1 MPKGRATSERASA
14 EEALAGEALAGEAL
28 AGEAL
33 VERAPSAG
41 AGAGAGAGTGAGVG
55 AASVQLADV
64 DVRFRSKKRDV
75 TALSDISLDVAPG
88 EFVAIVGPS
97 GCGKSTLLKLV
108 AGLLTASSGEVLL
121 GGERVKGPRHDI
133 GYVFQR
139 AALLEWRSAL
149 RNILLQAEMRRM
161 PSARARARADEL
173 IRMTGLT
180 GFEDA
185 YPHELSG
192 GMQQRVA
199 LCRALLHEPP
209 VLLMDEPF
217 GALDA
222 LTREQLN
229 TELNRIWRTTGTTV
243 LLVTH
248 SISEAVYLADR
259 VVVMSPRPG
268 TITEIIEVG
277 LPAERDYGETLG
289 RPEFRAAA
297 ARIRELLGAVSAQD

>member
-1 MPKGRATSERASA
+1 MAGKAMLRA
-14 EEALAGEALAGEAL
+14 AG
-28 AGEAL
+28 
-33 VERAPSAG
+33 PSG
-41 AGAGAGAGTGAGVG
+41 DQTT
-55 AASVQLADV
+55 AAVTLDDV
-64 DVRFRSKKRDV
+64 AVRFRTKNKDV
-75 TALSDISLDVAPG
+75 TALHEVSLDVPMG

-108 AGLLTASSGEVLL
+108 AGLLKPSSGEVLL
-121 GGERVKGPRHDI
+121 HQERVDGPRHDI

-139 AALLEWRSAL
+139 AALLEWRNAR
-149 RNILLQAEMRRM
+149 RNILLQAEMRKM
-161 PSARARARADEL
+161 PGELAGRRADEL
-173 IRMTGLT
+173 IDMTGLS

-185 YPHELSG
+185 LPHELSG

-199 LCRALLHEPP
+199 LCRALLHQPP

-222 LTREQLN
+222 LTREQMN
-229 TELNRIWRTTGTTV
+229 TELNRIWRETGTTV

-268 TITEIIEVG
+268 TVMEIIEVG
-277 LPAERDYGETLG
+277 LPAERDYTETLA
-289 RPEFRAAA
+289 RSEFHDAT
-297 ARIRELLGAVSAQD
+297 ARIRSLLGATSGKD

>member
-1 MPKGRATSERASA
+1 MAGPGSTRERGRVSEEDGSR
-14 EEALAGEALAGEAL
+14 GG
-28 AGEAL
+28 
-33 VERAPSAG
+33 
-41 AGAGAGAGTGAGVG
+41 
-55 AASVQLADV
+55 SVQLEDV
-64 DVRFRSKKRDV
+64 AVRFRTKKKDV
-75 TALSDISLDVAPG
+75 TALRDVSLDVAEG

-108 AGLLTASSGEVLL
+108 AGLLKPSSGDVRLR
-121 GGERVKGPRHDI
+121 GEAVTGPRHDI

-139 AALLEWRSAL
+139 AALLEWRSAR

-161 PSARARARADEL
+161 PGERARARTAEL
-173 IRMTGLT
+173 IAMTGLT

-185 YPHELSG
+185 LPHELSG

-229 TELNRIWRTTGTTV
+229 MELNRIWRETRTTV

-248 SISEAVYLADR
+248 SIAEAAYLANR
-259 VVVMSPRPG
+259 IVVMTDRPG
-268 TITEIIEVG
+268 TIAEIIDVG
-277 LPAERDYGETLG
+277 LPDERDYAETMA
-289 RPEFRAAA
+289 RPEFARATG
-297 ARIRELLGAVSAQD
+297 RIRDLLGAASAAD

>member
-1 MPKGRATSERASA
+1 MTTVNDTALNKAAPDQSDARSHRTGSGTASA
-14 EEALAGEALAGEAL
+14 VRLD
-28 AGEAL
+28 
-33 VERAPSAG
+33 
-41 AGAGAGAGTGAGVG
+41 GV
-55 AASVQLADV
+55 S
-64 DVRFRSKKRDV
+64 VRFRTKRKDV
-75 TALSDISLDVAPG
+75 TALSDVSLDVARG

-108 AGLLTASSGEVLL
+108 AGLLAPSAGAAVL
-121 GGERVKGPRHDI
+121 GGEPVRGPRRDI

-139 AALLEWRSAL
+139 AALLDWRSAR
-149 RNILLQAEMRRM
+149 RNILLQAEMRGL
-161 PSARARARADEL
+161 PAAAARARADEL
-173 IRMTGLT
+173 IRMTGLD

-222 LTREQLN
+222 LTREHLN
-229 TELNRIWRTTGTTV
+229 VELNRIWRETGTTV

-248 SISEAVYLADR
+248 SIPEAVYLADR

-268 TITEIIEVG
+268 TVTEVIDVG
-277 LPAERDYGETLG
+277 LPRERAYAATLASA
-289 RPEFRAAA
+289 EFRGATG
-297 ARIRELLGAVSAQD
+297 RIRELLGAAGAHD

>member
-1 MPKGRATSERASA
+1 MTTMPKGRATSERAAA
-14 EEALAGEALAGEAL
+14 EEAPAERTS
-28 AGEAL
+28 
-33 VERAPSAG
+33 VERAPTAG
-41 AGAGAGAGTGAGVG
+41 AGAGVG
-55 AASVQLADV
+55 AASVQLDDV
-64 DVRFRSKKRDV
+64 QVRFRSKKRDV
-75 TALSDISLDVAPG
+75 TALSDISLDVSPG

-121 GGERVKGPRHDI
+121 GGERVKGSRHDI

-161 PSARARARADEL
+161 PAARARARADEL

>member
-1 MPKGRATSERASA
+1 MARDTTLREPAVTKDSA
-14 EEALAGEALAGEAL
+14 PAQ
-28 AGEAL
+28 
-33 VERAPSAG
+33 
-41 AGAGAGAGTGAGVG
+41 G
-55 AASVQLADV
+55 AAAKGTPAQGTAAVGLEDV
-64 DVRFRSKKRDV
+64 AVRFRTKNRDV
-75 TALSDISLDVAPG
+75 TALQQVSLDVAMG
-88 EFVAIVGPS
+88 EFVAVVGPS

-108 AGLLTASSGEVLL
+108 AGLLKASAGAVRLH
-121 GGERVKGPRHDI
+121 GERVDGPRHDI

-139 AALLEWRSAL
+139 AALLEWRTAR

-161 PSARARARADEL
+161 PAGQARERADEL
-173 IRMTGLT
+173 IAMTGLT

-199 LCRALLHEPP
+199 LCRALLHKPP

-222 LTREQLN
+222 LTREQMN
-229 TELNRIWRTTGTTV
+229 RELNRIWRETGTTV
-243 LLVTH
+243 VLVTH

-268 TITEIIEVG
+268 TISEIIEVG
-277 LPAERDYGETLG
+277 LPAERDYTETLG
-289 RPEFRAAA
+289 RPEFREAT
-297 ARIRELLGAVSAQD
+297 ARIRGLLGAASAQD

>member
-1 MPKGRATSERASA
+1 MPKQQTTP
-14 EEALAGEALAGEAL
+14 
-28 AGEAL
+28 
-33 VERAPSAG
+33 RAPA
-41 AGAGAGAGTGAGVG
+41 AGVG
-55 AASVQLADV
+55 GAASAAAVRLADV
-64 DVRFRSKKRDV
+64 AVRFRSKKRDV
-75 TALSDISLDVAPG
+75 TALSDVSLDVAPG

-121 GGERVKGPRHDI
+121 GGERVSGPRHDI

-139 AALLEWRSAL
+139 AALLEWRSAR
-149 RNILLQAEMRRM
+149 RNILLQAEIRRM
-161 PSARARARADEL
+161 EPAQARGRADEL

-222 LTREQLN
+222 LTREQMN
-229 TELNRIWRTTGTTV
+229 TELNRIWRNTGTTV

-268 TITEIIEVG
+268 TVTEIIEVG
-277 LPAERDYGETLG
+277 LPAERDYSETLG

-297 ARIRELLGAVSAQD
+297 AHIRDLLGAVSAHD

>member
-1 MPKGRATSERASA
+1 MTAMPKEQTTT
-14 EEALAGEALAGEAL
+14 
-28 AGEAL
+28 
-33 VERAPSAG
+33 APLPSK
-41 AGAGAGAGTGAGVG
+41 GVG
-55 AASVQLADV
+55 AAAAVQLADV
-64 DVRFRSKKRDV
+64 AVRFRSKKRDV
-75 TALSDISLDVAPG
+75 TALSDVSLDVAPG

-121 GGERVKGPRHDI
+121 GGERVTGPRHDI

-149 RNILLQAEMRRM
+149 RNILLQAEIRRM
-161 PSARARARADEL
+161 PAAQARGRADEL

-222 LTREQLN
+222 LTREQMN
-229 TELNRIWRTTGTTV
+229 TELNRIWRSTGTTV

-268 TITEIIEVG
+268 TITEIIDVG
-277 LPAERDYGETLG
+277 LPAERDYSETLG

-297 ARIRELLGAVSAQD
+297 AHIRDLLGAVSAQD

>member
-1 MPKGRATSERASA
+1 MTTMPKGRATSERASA
-14 EEALAGEALAGEAL
+14 EEALAGEAL

>member
-1 MPKGRATSERASA
+1 MTMGEKTLRTPRADAGRQ
-14 EEALAGEALAGEAL
+14 
-28 AGEAL
+28 
-33 VERAPSAG
+33 PSA
-41 AGAGAGAGTGAGVG
+41 AESSTAVG
-55 AASVQLADV
+55 LDAVQ
-64 DVRFRSKKRDV
+64 VRFRTKKKDV
-75 TALSDISLDVAPG
+75 TALRDVSFDVAPG

-108 AGLLTASSGEVLL
+108 AGLLRPSSGTVRLH
-121 GGERVKGPRHDI
+121 GEDVTAPRPDI

-139 AALLEWRSAL
+139 AALLEWRTVR
-149 RNILLQAEMRRM
+149 RNILLQAEMRKM
-161 PSARARARADEL
+161 SADRARARAAEL
-173 IRMTGLT
+173 IEMTGLT

-222 LTREQLN
+222 LTREQMN
-229 TELNRIWRTTGTTV
+229 VELNRIWRETGTTV

-248 SISEAVYLADR
+248 SISEAAYLADR
-259 VVVMSPRPG
+259 VAVMSARPG
-268 TITEIIEVG
+268 TITEIIDVG
-277 LPAERDYGETLG
+277 LPPERDYTDTMS
-289 RPEFRAAA
+289 RPEFRRAT
-297 ARIRELLGAVSAQD
+297 ARIRTLLGAASAAD

>member
-1 MPKGRATSERASA
+1 MMGD
-14 EEALAGEALAGEAL
+14 EA
-28 AGEAL
+28 
-33 VERAPSAG
+33 RAPASEAAG
-41 AGAGAGAGTGAGVG
+41 AAPAVR
-55 AASVQLADV
+55 LADV
-64 DVRFRSKKRDV
+64 AVRFRTKKKDV
-75 TALSDISLDVAPG
+75 TALREVSLDVGAG

-108 AGLLTASSGEVLL
+108 AGLLAPSSGDVLL
-121 GGERVKGPRHDI
+121 GGERVRGPRRDI

-139 AALLEWRSAL
+139 AALLDWRSAR
-149 RNILLQAEMRRM
+149 RNILLQAEMRRI
-161 PSARARARADEL
+161 PGAQARARTDDL
-173 IRMTGLT
+173 IRMTGLG

-222 LTREQLN
+222 LTREQMN
-229 TELNRIWRTTGTTV
+229 VELNRIWRETGTTV

-248 SISEAVYLADR
+248 SIAEAVYLADR

-268 TITEIIEVG
+268 TVTEIIDVG
-277 LPAERDYGETLG
+277 LPPERSYATTLATT
-289 RPEFRAAA
+289 EFREATG
-297 ARIRELLGAVSAQD
+297 RIRDLLGAASAHE

>member
-1 MPKGRATSERASA
+1 MTMQKQQTTPRTGST
-14 EEALAGEALAGEAL
+14 
-28 AGEAL
+28 
-33 VERAPSAG
+33 
-41 AGAGAGAGTGAGVG
+41 AGTGP
-55 AASVQLADV
+55 AAAVRLADV
-64 DVRFRSKKRDV
+64 SVRFRSKKRDV
-75 TALSDISLDVAPG
+75 TAIGDVSLDVAPG

-108 AGLLTASSGEVLL
+108 AGLLTASSGKVLL
-121 GGERVKGPRHDI
+121 GGERVTGPRHDI

-149 RNILLQAEMRRM
+149 RNILLQAEIRHME
-161 PSARARARADEL
+161 PASARERADDL

-222 LTREQLN
+222 LTREQMN

-268 TITEIIEVG
+268 TVTEVIEVG
-277 LPAERDYGETLG
+277 LPAERDYSETLG

-297 ARIRELLGAVSAQD
+297 AHIRDLLGAVSAHD

>member
-1 MPKGRATSERASA
+1 MTMQKQRTTRTGST
-14 EEALAGEALAGEAL
+14 
-28 AGEAL
+28 
-33 VERAPSAG
+33 
-41 AGAGAGAGTGAGVG
+41 AGTGP
-55 AASVQLADV
+55 AAAVRLADV
-64 DVRFRSKKRDV
+64 SVRFRSKKRDV
-75 TALSDISLDVAPG
+75 TAIGDVSLDVAPG

-121 GGERVKGPRHDI
+121 GGEQVTGPRHDI

-149 RNILLQAEMRRM
+149 RNILLQAEIRHME
-161 PSARARARADEL
+161 PASARERADDL

-222 LTREQLN
+222 LTREQMN

-268 TITEIIEVG
+268 TVTEVIEVG
-277 LPAERDYGETLG
+277 LPAERDYSETLG

-297 ARIRELLGAVSAQD
+297 AHIRDLLGAVSAHD

>member
-1 MPKGRATSERASA
+1 MTMQKQQTTPRAGAA
-14 EEALAGEALAGEAL
+14 
-28 AGEAL
+28 
-33 VERAPSAG
+33 AG
-41 AGAGAGAGTGAGVG
+41 AGP
-55 AASVQLADV
+55 AAAVRLADV
-64 DVRFRSKKRDV
+64 SVRFRSKKRDV
-75 TALSDISLDVAPG
+75 TAIGDVSLDVAPG

-108 AGLLTASSGEVLL
+108 AGLLTASSGDVLL
-121 GGERVKGPRHDI
+121 GGERVTGARHDI

-149 RNILLQAEMRRM
+149 RNILLQAEIRHME
-161 PSARARARADEL
+161 PAVARGRADEL

-222 LTREQLN
+222 LTREQMN

-268 TITEIIEVG
+268 TVTEIIEVA
-277 LPAERDYGETLG
+277 LPAERDYSETLG

-297 ARIRELLGAVSAQD
+297 AHIRDLLGAVSAQD

>member
-1 MPKGRATSERASA
+1 MTMQKQRTTSRTGST
-14 EEALAGEALAGEAL
+14 
-28 AGEAL
+28 
-33 VERAPSAG
+33 
-41 AGAGAGAGTGAGVG
+41 AGTGP
-55 AASVQLADV
+55 AAAVRLADV
-64 DVRFRSKKRDV
+64 SVRFRSKKRDV
-75 TALSDISLDVAPG
+75 TAIGDVSLDVAPG

-121 GGERVKGPRHDI
+121 GGEQVTGPRHDI

-149 RNILLQAEMRRM
+149 RNILLQAEIRHME
-161 PSARARARADEL
+161 PASARERADDL

-222 LTREQLN
+222 LTREQMN

-268 TITEIIEVG
+268 TVTEVIEVG
-277 LPAERDYGETLG
+277 LPAERDYSETLG

-297 ARIRELLGAVSAQD
+297 AHIRDLLGAVSAHG

>member
-1 MPKGRATSERASA
+1 MTMPKQQTSP
-14 EEALAGEALAGEAL
+14 
-28 AGEAL
+28 
-33 VERAPSAG
+33 RAPAAAAG
-41 AGAGAGAGTGAGVG
+41 AGPAAGVR
-55 AASVQLADV
+55 LADV
-64 DVRFRSKKRDV
+64 AVRFRSKKRDV
-75 TALSDISLDVAPG
+75 TALSDVSLDVAPG

-121 GGERVKGPRHDI
+121 GGERVTGPRHDI

-149 RNILLQAEMRRM
+149 RNILLQAEIRHME
-161 PSARARARADEL
+161 PAQARGRADEL

-222 LTREQLN
+222 LTREQMN

-268 TITEIIEVG
+268 TVTEIIEVG
-277 LPAERDYGETLG
+277 LPAERDYSETLG

-297 ARIRELLGAVSAQD
+297 AHIRDLLGAVSAHD

>member
-1 MPKGRATSERASA
+1 
-14 EEALAGEALAGEAL
+14 
-28 AGEAL
+28 
-33 VERAPSAG
+33 
-41 AGAGAGAGTGAGVG
+41 
-55 AASVQLADV
+55 
-64 DVRFRSKKRDV
+64 
-75 TALSDISLDVAPG
+75 LDVAPG

-108 AGLLTASSGEVLL
+108 AGLLTASSGKVLL
-121 GGERVKGPRHDI
+121 GGEPVTGPRHDI

-149 RNILLQAEMRRM
+149 RNILLQAEIRRM
-161 PSARARARADEL
+161 EPTVARARADEL

-217 GALDA
+217 GAL
-222 LTREQLN
+222 
-229 TELNRIWRTTGTTV
+229 
-243 LLVTH
+243 
-248 SISEAVYLADR
+248 
-259 VVVMSPRPG
+259 
-268 TITEIIEVG
+268 
-277 LPAERDYGETLG
+277 
-289 RPEFRAAA
+289 
-297 ARIRELLGAVSAQD
+297 

>member
-1 MPKGRATSERASA
+1 MPNDAMLKKTGGLAREDGATA
-14 EEALAGEALAGEAL
+14 
-28 AGEAL
+28 
-33 VERAPSAG
+33 APA
-41 AGAGAGAGTGAGVG
+41 VRID
-55 AASVQLADV
+55 DV
-64 DVRFRSKKRDV
+64 AVRFRTKKKDV
-75 TALSDISLDVAPG
+75 TALRDVSLDIGAG

-108 AGLLTASSGEVLL
+108 AGLLSPSSGEVLL
-121 GGERVKGPRHDI
+121 GGERVRGPRPDI

-139 AALLEWRSAL
+139 AALLDWRSAR
-149 RNILLQAEMRRM
+149 RNILLQAEMRKL
-161 PSARARARADEL
+161 PAARARARADEL
-173 IRMTGLT
+173 IRMAGLD

-229 TELNRIWRTTGTTV
+229 VELNRIWRETGTTV

-248 SISEAVYLADR
+248 SIAEAVYLADR

-268 TITEIIEVG
+268 TVTEVIEVG
-277 LPAERDYGETLG
+277 LRPERGYAETLASA
-289 RPEFRAAA
+289 EFRGATG
-297 ARIRELLGAVSAQD
+297 RIRGLLGAVSAHD

>member
-1 MPKGRATSERASA
+1 MSRDTTLREPAVSTTKDTATAA
-14 EEALAGEALAGEAL
+14 
-28 AGEAL
+28 
-33 VERAPSAG
+33 
-41 AGAGAGAGTGAGVG
+41 VG
-55 AASVQLADV
+55 LQDV
-64 DVRFRSKKRDV
+64 AVRFRTKDRDV
-75 TALSDISLDVAPG
+75 TALRDVSLDVAMG

-108 AGLLTASSGEVLL
+108 AGLLKPSSGQVRLRE
-121 GGERVKGPRHDI
+121 EQVKGPRHDI

-139 AALLEWRSAL
+139 AALLEWRSAR
-149 RNILLQAEMRRM
+149 RNILLQAEMRKM
-161 PSARARARADEL
+161 PAAQARRRVDEL
-173 IRMTGLT
+173 IEMTGLG

-222 LTREQLN
+222 LTREQMN
-229 TELNRIWRTTGTTV
+229 MELNRIWRETGTTV

-268 TITEIIEVG
+268 TITEIVEVG
-277 LPAERDYGETLG
+277 LPAERDY
-289 RPEFRAAA
+289 A
-297 ARIRELLGAVSAQD
+297 

>member
-1 MPKGRATSERASA
+1 MTAMPKEQTTT
-14 EEALAGEALAGEAL
+14 
-28 AGEAL
+28 
-33 VERAPSAG
+33 APVPSR
-41 AGAGAGAGTGAGVG
+41 GVG
-55 AASVQLADV
+55 AAAVQLADV
-64 DVRFRSKKRDV
+64 AVRFRSKKRDV
-75 TALSDISLDVAPG
+75 TALSEVSLDVAPG

-108 AGLLTASSGEVLL
+108 AGLLTASSGEVRL
-121 GGERVKGPRHDI
+121 GGERVTGPRHDI

-149 RNILLQAEMRRM
+149 RNILLQAEIRRM
-161 PSARARARADEL
+161 PSARARGRADEL

-222 LTREQLN
+222 LTREQMN
-229 TELNRIWRTTGTTV
+229 TELNRIWRSTGTTV

-277 LPAERDYGETLG
+277 LPAERDYAETLG
-289 RPEFRAAA
+289 RPEFRAAT
-297 ARIRELLGAVSAQD
+297 ARIRDLLGAVSAQE

>member
-1 MPKGRATSERASA
+1 MTAMPKEQTTT
-14 EEALAGEALAGEAL
+14 
-28 AGEAL
+28 
-33 VERAPSAG
+33 APVPSR
-41 AGAGAGAGTGAGVG
+41 GVG
-55 AASVQLADV
+55 AAAVQLADV
-64 DVRFRSKKRDV
+64 AVRFRSKKRDV
-75 TALSDISLDVAPG
+75 TALSEVSLDVAPG

-108 AGLLTASSGEVLL
+108 AGLLTASSGEVRL
-121 GGERVKGPRHDI
+121 GGERVTGPRHDI

-149 RNILLQAEMRRM
+149 RNILLQAEIRRM
-161 PSARARARADEL
+161 PSARARGRADEL

-222 LTREQLN
+222 LTREQMN
-229 TELNRIWRTTGTTV
+229 TELNRIWRSTGTTV

-277 LPAERDYGETLG
+277 LPAERDYAETLG
-289 RPEFRAAA
+289 RPEFRAAT
-297 ARIRELLGAVSAQD
+297 ARIRDLLGAGRRRSEGAAGRGRRTGAASLRPSLRPSRRHSPSP

>member
-1 MPKGRATSERASA
+1 MTMPKERATTA
-14 EEALAGEALAGEAL
+14 
-28 AGEAL
+28 
-33 VERAPSAG
+33 APPSKEG
-41 AGAGAGAGTGAGVG
+41 G
-55 AASVQLADV
+55 AAAVQLDDV
-64 DVRFRSKKRDV
+64 AVRFRSKKRDV
-75 TALSDISLDVAPG
+75 TALSDVSLEVAPG

-108 AGLLTASSGEVLL
+108 AGLLNASSGEVLL
-121 GGERVKGPRHDI
+121 GGERVNGPRHDI

-139 AALLEWRSAL
+139 AALLEWRSTL
-149 RNILLQAEMRRM
+149 RNILLQAEIRRM
-161 PSARARARADEL
+161 PAARARGRADEL

-222 LTREQLN
+222 LTREQMN
-229 TELNRIWRTTGTTV
+229 TELNRIWRSTGTTV

-268 TITEIIEVG
+268 TVTEIIEVG
-277 LPAERDYGETLG
+277 LPAERDYSETLG

-297 ARIRELLGAVSAQD
+297 AHIRDLLGAVSGED

>member
-1 MPKGRATSERASA
+1 MTM
-14 EEALAGEALAGEAL
+14 GEDTTVREPAVTVKDSHQGPTAA
-28 AGEAL
+28 
-33 VERAPSAG
+33 
-41 AGAGAGAGTGAGVG
+41 VG
-55 AASVQLADV
+55 IEDV
-64 DVRFRSKKRDV
+64 AVRFRTKNRDV
-75 TALSDISLDVAPG
+75 TALTDVCLDVAMG

-108 AGLLTASSGEVLL
+108 AGLLKPSTGDIRLH
-121 GGERVKGPRHDI
+121 GERVRGPRHDI

-139 AALLEWRSAL
+139 AALLEWRSAR

-161 PSARARARADEL
+161 PGAVARGRADRL
-173 IRMTGLT
+173 IAMTGLD

-222 LTREQLN
+222 LTREQMN
-229 TELNRIWRTTGTTV
+229 MELNRVWRETGTTV

-248 SISEAVYLADR
+248 SIAEACYLADR

-277 LPAERDYGETLG
+277 LPAERDYTETMG
-289 RPEFRAAA
+289 RPEFREATTH
-297 ARIRELLGAVSAQD
+297 IRGLLGAASAQD

>member
-1 MPKGRATSERASA
+1 MTMARETTVREPAVELDKDERRPA
-14 EEALAGEALAGEAL
+14 
-28 AGEAL
+28 
-33 VERAPSAG
+33 
-41 AGAGAGAGTGAGVG
+41 VG
-55 AASVQLADV
+55 LSDV
-64 DVRFRSKKRDV
+64 AVRFRTKNRDV
-75 TALSDISLDVAPG
+75 TALERVSLDVAPG
-88 EFVAIVGPS
+88 EFVALVGPS

-108 AGLLTASSGEVLL
+108 AGLLRPSAGDVRLAGEQV
-121 GGERVKGPRHDI
+121 RGPRHDI

-139 AALLEWRSAL
+139 AALLEWRSAR
-149 RNILLQAEMRRM
+149 RNILLQAEMRGM
-161 PSARARARADEL
+161 PGAAARRRVDEL
-173 IRMTGLT
+173 IAMTGLD

-222 LTREQLN
+222 LTREQMN
-229 TELNRIWRTTGTTV
+229 MELNRIWRETGTTV

-248 SISEAVYLADR
+248 SISEACYLADR

-268 TITEIIEVG
+268 TVTEIIEVG
-277 LPAERDYGETLG
+277 LPAERDYTETMG
-289 RPEFRAAA
+289 RPEFREATG
-297 ARIRELLGAVSAQD
+297 RVRHLLGAASAAD